1 MFVIVMERLVH
12 EAKVI
17 GPIPHKEE
25 AETYAHDYVKGIW
38 RVVQLTPPEHDK

>member
-17 GPIPHKEE
+17 GPFEHKEQ
-25 AETYAHDYVKGIW
+25 AETYAHDHIKGIW
-38 RVVQLTPPEHDK
+38 RVVELVAPDASK